1 MTKHHSASFFIM
13 TQILIV
19 CTANICRSPVGE
31 ALLRDRLQKRGLADW
46 TVHSAGTW
54 ANWERGA
61 SQFSVDV
68 MAQKGFDISSH
79 FSRMVDETL
88 LAESDL
94 ILCMEKG
101 HVESLKVEFPAYA
114 GRIFLLSEMIGQH
127 FSIHDPYGGTL
138 DMYQQMVEE
147 LTLLIDAGLE
157 RIIELAGKNER
168 WQSG

>member
-68 MAQKGFDISSH
+68 MAQKKLDISSH
-79 FSRMVDETL
+79 ISRMVDEQL
-88 LAESDL
+88 LARSSL
-94 ILCMEKG
+94 VLCMEQG
-101 HVESLKVEFPAYA
+101 HVEALKVEFPALA
-114 GRIFLLSEMIGQH
+114 NRIYLLSEMIGQQ
-127 FSIHDPYGGTL
+127 FSVHDPYGGTL
-138 DMYQQMVEE
+138 AMYQQMADE
-147 LTLLIDAGLE
+147 LTMLIGDGLE

-168 WQSG
+168 RQSG